1 MMNCAE
7 PDIKVYAGPSSQDLA
22 RRIVKYLRMDLSSV
36 DVVKFA
42 DGETFIKTNESVR
55 GSRVFVVQSTSKPV
69 NENIM
74 DLLIFIDSLKRAS
87 AEEIIVVI
95 PYYGYARQDRKAA
108 PRVPITAKLVAD
120 ILETAG
126 ITRVVTIDLH
136 AAQIQGFFN
145 IPADNLFG
153 SILFKNYIKSKNL
166 KNPIIASPDIGGVT
180 RARSY
185 ADKLGYDLVIVD
197 KKREKA
203 NVSEVMNIIGD
214 VKGMDVILV
223 DDMVDTA
230 GTLVKAAEALKKKGA
245 NSVMACCTH
254 GVLSGPAY
262 ERIEKGELDELVISD
277 TIPTRKNAK
286 KITVLTASTMIGEAI
301 RRIHN
306 NESVN
311 SIFTA

>member
-1 MMNCAE
+1 MTENGDKIAAWADSCA
-7 PDIKVYAGPSSQDLA
+7 
-22 RRIVKYLRMDLSSV
+22 
-36 DVVKFA
+36 
-42 DGETFIKTNESVR
+42 
-55 GSRVFVVQSTSKPV
+55 
-69 NENIM
+69 
-74 DLLIFIDSLKRAS
+74 IFFC
-87 AEEIIVVI
+87 V
-95 PYYGYARQDRKAA
+95 G
-108 PRVPITAKLVAD
+108 
-120 ILETAG
+120 
-126 ITRVVTIDLH
+126 
-136 AAQIQGFFN
+136 
-145 IPADNLFG
+145 
-153 SILFKNYIKSKNL
+153 
-166 KNPIIASPDIGGVT
+166 
-180 RARSY
+180 
-185 ADKLGYDLVIVD
+185 
-197 KKREKA
+197 
-203 NVSEVMNIIGD
+203 VMNIIGD

-311 SIFTA
+311 SIFIA